1 MEWVETTGA
10 TVADALDAAL
20 DQLGVHDDE
29 VEYQVL
35 QEPKAGLFGR
45 LGGNPA
51 RIRAR
56 VKPISR
62 EKPGDRQ
69 RGSRGRAPRR
79 NGPNKR
85 SSGSKAAPEAANAA
99 VPSAPADTDDA
110 SAPSG
115 NGGSAGSGS
124 GSSRSR
130 SRRRGGRGRS
140 GSGSKP
146 LPAGSGS
153 EGGEAPQKGSSD
165 VEIQEIPI
173 GEQADAADE
182 FVRGLLDAASI
193 EAEVTV
199 RIEEDAVLVD
209 VEGDDLGVLV
219 GPKGVTLRAIEDL
232 VRTIVQRRTDGH
244 GARIH
249 VDVGGY
255 QAKRRA
261 ALEQFSR
268 NIAERVQESGNE
280 VALEPMPPADR
291 KVVHDTVATIDG
303 VSTVSEGEEPRRR
316 VVIRPA

>member
-10 TVADALDAAL
+10 TVAAALDAAL

-56 VKPISR
+56 GKPGSR

-69 RGSRGRAPRR
+69 RGGRGRQPRR
-79 NGPNKR
+79 NGSNKR
-85 SSGSKAAPEAANAA
+85 GSGAKS
-99 VPSAPADTDDA
+99 TGGDA
-110 SAPSG
+110 SST
-115 NGGSAGSGS
+115 NGEPDAGIATSDRGETTGARASS
-124 GSSRSR
+124 GSSRTG

-140 GSGSKP
+140 GG
-146 LPAGSGS
+146 GSGS
-153 EGGEAPQKGSSD
+153 RGSGSQGGGEPQKGNSD
-165 VEIQEIPI
+165 VETEEIPI

-182 FVRGLLDAASI
+182 FVRGLLTAAAIS
-193 EAEVTV
+193 AEVSV
-199 RIEEDAVLVD
+199 RIDEDAVLVD
-209 VEGDDLGVLV
+209 IEGDDLGVLV

-249 VDVGGY
+249 VDVG
-255 QAKRRA
+255 
-261 ALEQFSR
+261 
-268 NIAERVQESGNE
+268 
-280 VALEPMPPADR
+280 
-291 KVVHDTVATIDG
+291 ATRQ
-303 VSTVSEGEEPRRR
+303 SAEPRSSSSAATSQGACRSRAVRARSSRCRR
-316 VVIRPA
+316 PTARSSTTRCPRSTACTRSPRVKSRVAEW

>member
-20 DQLGVHDDE
+20 DQLGVDDDD

-35 QEPKAGLFGR
+35 QEPKSGLFGR

-56 VKPISR
+56 VKPVSR

-69 RGSRGRAPRR
+69 RGRGRPPRR
-79 NGPNKR
+79 NGGTKR
-85 SSGSKAAPEAANAA
+85 GSGAKGGGDSAA
-99 VPSAPADTDDA
+99 VSGDADDA
-110 SAPSG
+110 AVGTATSG
-115 NGGSAGSGS
+115 NGGSGEPGSGTR
-124 GSSRSR
+124 SSRSR

-140 GSGSKP
+140 G
-146 LPAGSGS
+146 GSGGGTS
-153 EGGEAPQKGSSD
+153 GTASPGRTASDGGGEPRKGNSQ
-165 VEIQEIPI
+165 VETEEIPI

-193 EAEVTV
+193 SAQVSV

-261 ALEQFSR
+261 ALEQFTQGLTD
-268 NIAERVQESGNE
+268 RVLS
-280 VALEPMPPADR
+280 
-291 KVVHDTVATIDG
+291 
-303 VSTVSEGEEPRRR
+303 
-316 VVIRPA
+316 

>member
-10 TVADALDAAL
+10 TVAAALDAAL

-69 RGSRGRAPRR
+69 RGGRGRPLRR

-85 SSGSKAAPEAANAA
+85 SSGAKPAPQAADGGATSAA
-99 VPSAPADTDDA
+99 VGVDAGSTPSD
-110 SAPSG
+110 
-115 NGGSAGSGS
+115 NGGASGS

-140 GSGSKP
+140 GSGSKA
-146 LPAGSGS
+146 LTGGSES
-153 EGGEAPQKGSSD
+153 EGGEAPQKGRSD
-165 VEIQEIPI
+165 VETQEIPI

-193 EAEVTV
+193 SAEVSV

-209 VEGDDLGVLV
+209 VDGDDLGVLV

-244 GARIH
+244 GAGIH

-261 ALEQFSR
+261 A
-268 NIAERVQESGNE
+268 
-280 VALEPMPPADR
+280 
-291 KVVHDTVATIDG
+291 
-303 VSTVSEGEEPRRR
+303 
-316 VVIRPA
+316 